1 MNNTENQKQ
10 TQDSINELT
19 DLNLQEADTNEIK
32 GGPVYI
38 NYGGIDGE
46 VHNSTTT
53 PQTREHILL
62 ARQVG

>member
-10 TQDSINELT
+10 TQDSISELT

-32 GGPVYI
+32 GGPVYV
-38 NYGGIDGE
+38 NYGSIGGE
-46 VHNSTTT
+46 VQNAAPT